1 MFHCTYMKPS
11 CQKRAPGCKGDDYT
25 EQVNSLSL
33 NWWFLGLEQQGKTGI
48 LVVTDLLTQWIGLSQ
63 LQRVNWTNT
72 KNTTEI
78 LSDYGYPWCLLTHNA
93 ASSLLISGNRC
104 NKSISQYPF
113 TSQEQIE
120 LNSKLR
126 IEEDVAD
133 ILVGKTHR
141 TWNQTP
147 TSITLCSIPESY
159 WTPQTTWYSWLNC
172 FQVETFADLM
182 TAILTSQKKIP
193 WRSRRMAKEKLSWR
207 DVDSHK
213 IDETVCWEEKSFKPR
228 QIVLW
233 RNHNS
238 SSKADGYNH
247 AGLVQK

>member
-11 CQKRAPGCKGDDYT
+11 CQKRAPACKGDDYT

-33 NWWFLGLEQQGKTGI
+33 NWWSLGLEQGKRGI

-78 LSDYGYPWCLLTHNA
+78 LIHYRYPWCLLTRNA

-126 IEEDVAD
+126 IEENVAD

-141 TWNQTP
+141 TWDQTP
-147 TSITLCSIPESY
+147 ISITICSTPENH
-159 WTPQTTWYSWLNC
+159 WTPQTGWYSWLNC

-182 TAILTSQKKIP
+182 TAILTSRKKLL
-193 WRSRRMAKEKLSWR
+193 WRSRRMARKNWPGGMWT
-207 DVDSHK
+207 HK
-213 IDETVCWEEKSFKPR
+213 IYKTVCWEEKRFKPR